1 MKLDGKLDE
10 IIEKIIEGL
19 TFREMAEFYSVT
31 IGTIHNFLS
40 KEENAARATAALE
53 ISASSYADKA
63 EQVLWEA
70 DGTKEEIMRAR
81 ELAQHYRWKA
91 AKRSPKKYGDKVDVT
106 SAGEKIQSIQV
117 EVVNSNAAKNTNEQ
131 SI

>member
-1 MKLDGKLDE
+1 MKLEGKLEE
-10 IIEKIIEGL
+10 IVELIIEGK
-19 TFREMAEFYSVT
+19 TFREIALQFDVAIS
-31 IGTIHNFLS
+31 TIHIFLTM
-40 KEENAARATAALE
+40 EANAARASAALE

-70 DGTKEEIMRAR
+70 EGTKEELTRAR

-117 EVVNSNAAKNTNEQ
+117 EVVHAIKDTDK
-131 SI
+131 